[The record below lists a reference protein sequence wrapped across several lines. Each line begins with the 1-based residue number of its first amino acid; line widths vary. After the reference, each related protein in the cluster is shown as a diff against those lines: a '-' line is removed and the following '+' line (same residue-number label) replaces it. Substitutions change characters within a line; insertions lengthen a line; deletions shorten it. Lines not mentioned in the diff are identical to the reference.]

1 MPASACPKCGFNSFE
16 LTYLTSGDPNTNVRA
31 VQCESCGTI
40 VGVMDDL
47 DSILSKIERRLEA
60 LEKKLG
66 ERHAV
71 ELSP

>member
-1 MPASACPKCGFNSFE
+1 MPVSSCPKCGFHSFE

-31 VQCESCGTI
+31 VQCESCGAV

-47 DSILSKIERRLEA
+47 ESILSSVEKRLEA

-66 ERHAV
+66 D
-71 ELSP
+71 